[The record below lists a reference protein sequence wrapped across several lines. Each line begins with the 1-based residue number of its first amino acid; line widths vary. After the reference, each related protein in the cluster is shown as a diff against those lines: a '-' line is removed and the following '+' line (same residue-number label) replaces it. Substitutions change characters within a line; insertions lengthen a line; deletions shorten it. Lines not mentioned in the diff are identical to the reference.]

1 MTLLTLVT
9 VPSSRPVTAS
19 HRPRAHAISLL
30 FHACS
35 ERPELSLLFPKK
47 QQLCFRRDVDL
58 DFAHVGPNRLCCPLM
73 AASCSC
79 GPTGASPRFLAAFGP
94 SSNYMINLIAL
105 LPSQPPPRILI
116 GSTNES
122 LDFQHPQLDQGFSSG
137 PSFFLKPFRRGAF
150 DKIHQLFCNKWIQS
164 PFPT

>member
-19 HRPRAHAISLL
+19 HRPGAHAISLP

-35 ERPELSLLFPKK
+35 ERPELFLLFPKK
-47 QQLCFRRDVDL
+47 QQLCFRRDIVLDL
-58 DFAHVGPNRLCCPLM
+58 ARVGPNRLCCPLV

-79 GPTGASPRFLAAFGP
+79 GPTGASPRFLAAFGL

-105 LPSQPPPRILI
+105 LPSQPP
-116 GSTNES
+116 GSS
-122 LDFQHPQLDQGFSSG
+122 LTLPMKASIFSTHSWIKAFQAAPL
-137 PSFFLKPFRRGAF
+137 SF
-150 DKIHQLFCNKWIQS
+150 
-164 PFPT
+164 